1 MAWLFSLSV
10 ECGPTPEDAERLGQ
24 ALLAR
29 VEVPA
34 RLRTFS
40 DASGGAWVSV
50 IVEDIDEDDTD
61 AVDALADRLRLVL
74 ATTSLPFRFGLAGI
88 EVDEARTWPELLEDI
103 GEGALFGGVVLHSQ
117 QWQALG
123 EPPGFAPLGEHRVS
137 TGRDT

>member
-10 ECGPTPEDAERLGQ
+10 ECGPNPDAAERLGP

-34 RLRTFS
+34 RLRTFN
-40 DASGGAWVSV
+40 DAAGGAWVSL
-50 IVEDIDEDDTD
+50 IVEDIDEEDID
-61 AVDALADRLRLVL
+61 AVEALADRLRLVL

-88 EVDEARTWPELLEDI
+88 EVDEVRTWPELVEDI
-103 GEGALFGGVVLHSQ
+103 GEGALFGGVVLHSA
-117 QWQALG
+117 QWKALG
-123 EPPGFAPLGEHRVS
+123 APPGFAPLGDHRVS